1 VRTRTRLTT
10 PPGQE
15 PAAPHADDE
24 VPERYVPGL
33 ALPHEPGHPGR
44 FRRVWTVLLTIVLLA
59 TVAYVAFLVATSGQ
73 TFDPALNRDSGPEDQ
88 IIEQPT
94 P

>member
-1 VRTRTRLTT
+1 MRTRTRLTT

-15 PAAPHADDE
+15 PATPHADDDAK
-24 VPERYVPGL
+24 ERYVPGL
-33 ALPHEPGHPGR
+33 ALPDEPSHPGR
-44 FRRVWTVLLTIVLLA
+44 YRRVWTTLLTIVLLA
-59 TVAYVAFLVATSGQ
+59 TVAYVAFRLATAGQ

-88 IIEQPT
+88 VIEQPT